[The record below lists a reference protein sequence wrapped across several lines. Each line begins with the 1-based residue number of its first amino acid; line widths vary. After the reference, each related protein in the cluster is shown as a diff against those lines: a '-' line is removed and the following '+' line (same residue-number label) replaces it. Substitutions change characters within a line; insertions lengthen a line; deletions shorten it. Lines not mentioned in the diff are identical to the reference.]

1 MTNKPEIMT
10 TADCDPVADNQNAIT
25 ADMTPIRFA
34 SMFGRTKAVDLF
46 RPHGAFLK
54 RRNRFRIS
62 ASLMIRVAQLWQRF
76 FQRHKTQD
84 SSTTPELQ
92 SL

>member
-1 MTNKPEIMT
+1 MT
-10 TADCDPVADNQNAIT
+10 TAGCDPVVDNQNAIT
-25 ADMTPIRFA
+25 AGMTLITFA
-34 SMFGRTKAVDLF
+34 AMFGRTKAVDLF

-54 RRNRFRIS
+54 RRNRFGIS
-62 ASLMIRVAQLWQRF
+62 ASLMSRVAQLWQRF

-84 SSTTPELQ
+84 RSTTPELQ